1 MIARRYVDMIRL
13 TTTPQ
18 GERLM
23 ADDDRVS
30 KIEIEHENKM
40 IRRLRFLVDLTF
52 AVIAQDNDMTL
63 ELGWEH
69 VLALKGA
76 AVAMFPGKEATFD
89 LVYMPRFSRLLA
101 ERFGAN

>member
-1 MIARRYVDMIRL
+1 
-13 TTTPQ
+13 
-18 GERLM
+18 M
-23 ADDDRVS
+23 ADDARAS

-52 AVIAQDNDMTL
+52 ATIAQDNDMTL
-63 ELGWEH
+63 ELAWEH

-76 AVAMFPGKEATFD
+76 AVAMFPGKEETFD
-89 LVYMPRFSRLLA
+89 LVYLPRFSRLLA